1 MICKQCKKEY
11 LNQNP
16 KLPTNIC
23 SNKCYDEFQKW
34 NKEPNCECPV
44 CHKKFY
50 VKPSRLKRV
59 KHEPTCSVECSS
71 MLKSQ
76 YMSGEGNHQFGLKG
90 ELNSSFKGIETIQHN
105 HNVDDIM
112 VYDPTHPYAN
122 ANGRVKKHRLLVE
135 QNYELFD
142 NKFFLKEG
150 GRIVLKKE
158 YQVHHKDG
166 NHNNNDINNLEV
178 LTRSEHTSIHN
189 KEKEIIR
196 DTQTGRIIGV
206 IKQGELLESPEV
218 GNQQPSLDSNILEGS
233 ETSNRVLIEDSNVT
247 TSALPANF

>member
-11 LNQNP
+11 FNQNS
-16 KLPTNIC
+16 KLPLNIC
-23 SNKCYDEFQKW
+23 SSKCYDEFQKW

-50 VKPSRLKRV
+50 VKPSRLKRL

-71 MLKSQ
+71 ILKSQ

>member
-11 LNQNP
+11 FNQNS
-16 KLPTNIC
+16 KLPLNIC
-23 SNKCYDEFQKW
+23 SSKCYDEFQKW
-34 NKEPNCECPV
+34 NKEPNCECPI

-50 VKPSRLKRV
+50 VKPSRLKRI
-59 KHEPTCSVECSS
+59 KHEPTCSVECASI
-71 MLKSQ
+71 LKSQ

-90 ELNSSFKGIETIQHN
+90 ELNSSFKGIEIIRHN
-105 HNVDDIM
+105 HNIDDIL
-112 VYDPTHPYAN
+112 VYDPVHPFADKD
-122 ANGRVKKHRLLVE
+122 GRVKKHRLLIE

-142 NKFFLKEG
+142 KKFFIKEG

-166 NHNNNDINNLEV
+166 NHNNNNINNLEV

-196 DTQTGRIIGV
+196 DSQNGKIIGV
-206 IKQGELLESPEV
+206 VKREELLENPEV
-218 GNQQPSLDSNILEGS
+218 DNQQPSQPLTKLEGS
-233 ETSNRVLIEDSNVT
+233 ETNS
-247 TSALPANF
+247 